1 MSDDEKA
8 FQWVISTTAK
18 SFEDDVFGQSSRFPV
33 VVDFWA
39 PWCAPCRQLGPLL
52 EKLAREF
59 AGRFVLV
66 KANTDEMPQIASQF
80 QVQSIPSVFGVT
92 GGEVVDFFAGALPE
106 RQLRAWLDGLLRS
119 GRVLEAKNLEALDP
133 SAAVEIYREI
143 LAESPQDS
151 KATIGLARSLVR
163 MERFDEAC
171 ELIAG
176 LEKRGFLEPE
186 AEQLKAAVD
195 LQASGAT
202 DLDACRRAAEAN
214 PSDFSA
220 RLKYAEALAGA
231 QQYQQALDI
240 ALSLVELD
248 RAGTGEAARQL
259 MVNVFRVLPGE
270 SELVQ
275 QYRRKLAMLLF

>member
-1 MSDDEKA
+1 
-8 FQWVISTTAK
+8 V
-18 SFEDDVFGQSSRFPV
+18 
-33 VVDFWA
+33 
-39 PWCAPCRQLGPLL
+39 
-52 EKLAREF
+52 
-59 AGRFVLV
+59 
-66 KANTDEMPQIASQF
+66 
-80 QVQSIPSVFGVT
+80 
-92 GGEVVDFFAGALPE
+92 
-106 RQLRAWLDGLLRS
+106 LRS
-119 GRVLEAKNLEALDP
+119 GRMLEARNIESIDP
-133 SAAVEIYREI
+133 NAAAEIYRKI
-143 LAESPQDS
+143 LQESPQEAR
-151 KATIGLARSLVR
+151 ATIGLARVLVR
-163 MERFDEAC
+163 LERCDEAS

-214 PSDFSA
+214 PSDFA
-220 RLKYAEALAGA
+220 AQLKYAEALAGT

-240 ALSLVELD
+240 ALLLVELD
-248 RAGTGEAARQL
+248 RSGTGEAARQL

>member
-1 MSDDEKA
+1 MSNDGNTT
-8 FQWVISTTAK
+8 QWVVNTASK
-18 SFEDDVFGQSSRFPV
+18 SFEDDVFGQSSQIPV

-52 EKLAREF
+52 EKLADEF

-80 QVQSIPSVFGVT
+80 QVQSIPSVFGVVD
-92 GGEVVDFFAGALPE
+92 GEVVNFFAGALPE
-106 RQLRAWLDGLLRS
+106 RQIREWLDQVLRS
-119 GRVLEAKNLEALDP
+119 GRMLEARNIESIDP
-133 SAAVEIYREI
+133 NAAAEIYRKI
-143 LAESPQDS
+143 LLESPQEAR
-151 KATIGLARSLVR
+151 ATIGLARSLVR
-163 MERFDEAC
+163 MERFDEAS

-186 AEQLKAAVD
+186 AEQLKAALD

-202 DLDACRRAAEAN
+202 DLDVCRRAAEAN
-214 PSDFSA
+214 PSDFA
-220 RLKYAEALAGA
+220 AQLKYAEALAGT

-240 ALSLVELD
+240 ALLLVELD